1 MKNKVDGKEKIRY
14 DIFYRAA
21 LLCKGEYSM
30 NIINIEH
37 IDKIFG
43 DKVIFHDA
51 SLGIQQGDKIGI
63 IGINGTGKSTLLK
76 IIAGEE
82 EPDTGEV
89 IYQNGLKILYLPQ
102 NPEFPGEGTLESYA
116 LKGDPQT
123 DWRVQSYLNIL
134 GLTDL
139 DIPLSALSGGQKRK
153 AAMARTLSQEFD
165 VLLLDEPTNHLDFE
179 MTAWLEDYLRNMNK
193 TLLMVTHDR
202 YFLDRTVNKILEVS
216 HGSLYEYQSD
226 YSGFLELKAQREE
239 MELASERKRQSILR
253 IETE

>member
-1 MKNKVDGKEKIRY
+1 MNYPLSRLKPTTVSWHSTNSDNVSLVIQYHAQKIMSIYFAKKMKNKVDGKEKIRY

-21 LLCKGEYSM
+21 LLCKGEHSM

-89 IYQNGLKILYLPQ
+89 IYQNGLKTLYLPQ

-116 LKGDPQT
+116 LKGDPQI
-123 DWRVQSYLNIL
+123 DWQGQNDLNIL

-139 DIPLSALSGGQKRK
+139 DIPLAALS
-153 AAMARTLSQEFD
+153 
-165 VLLLDEPTNHLDFE
+165 
-179 MTAWLEDYLRNMNK
+179 
-193 TLLMVTHDR
+193 
-202 YFLDRTVNKILEVS
+202 
-216 HGSLYEYQSD
+216 
-226 YSGFLELKAQREE
+226 
-239 MELASERKRQSILR
+239 
-253 IETE
+253 